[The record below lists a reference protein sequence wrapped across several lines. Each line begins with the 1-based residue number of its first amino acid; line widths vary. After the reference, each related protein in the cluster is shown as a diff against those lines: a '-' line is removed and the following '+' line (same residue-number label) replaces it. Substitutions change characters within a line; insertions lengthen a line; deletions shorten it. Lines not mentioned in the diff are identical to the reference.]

1 MMPVA
6 NGDLSGQNAF
16 DIVCENLCSPS
27 FERNIGANE
36 SDIIF
41 LSEFLNKTVMH
52 TLVKTYDSLDGVA
65 IEPNSCENYDLLT
78 DITGS
83 LNNLKTNETLE
94 LLEIIT
100 NPHFQA
106 LIESHDS
113 IAVKE
118 YADDVRIEPSYVSSI
133 DSGMQNSPDA
143 IRMVGV
149 RKNPDEPLG
158 ITVRKD
164 GNDLHIARILAGST
178 IAKQGLLHVGDIIKE
193 INGQEVGD
201 PEHLQEIMS
210 KCSGSIT
217 FKILPNCFDTS
228 GSSEIFLKAHFNYD
242 PKRDNLIPCRDAGL
256 PFLEGD
262 IIQVVNN
269 EDANWWQAK
278 KISEDGPSGL
288 IPSQALEEKRKAF
301 VRPEYDYTHKSLLCG
316 IVTKKKQKM
325 MYQASSNSKFDRHE
339 VMIYEEVARM
349 PPFQRQTLVL
359 IGAAGVGRR
368 TLKRR
373 LLKSDP
379 NKFGSVIPHTSR
391 RIRPGEV
398 DGELYWFVTP
408 EQIEFD
414 IGENRF
420 LEFGEHDE
428 CVYGTHFDSISN
440 VIKNRK
446 MCILDINPQ
455 GLKAIKTSEFK
466 PLVVFIASPPAE
478 VLRNMHA
485 LALQRGKP
493 VRQKIEKDFRATVE
507 ESAHIER
514 TYKHYFDITI
524 VNDNMDE
531 TYNRLRKAIESLSIQ
546 SQWVPVSWVY

>member
-1 MMPVA
+1 MPVA

-16 DIVCENLCSPS
+16 EFICENLCSPT
-27 FERNIGANE
+27 FERNIGAHD
-36 SDIIF
+36 SDITF
-41 LSEFLNKTVMH
+41 LSEFLNRTVMQ
-52 TLVKTYDSLDGVA
+52 TLVKTYDSLDGVVV
-65 IEPNSCENYDLLT
+65 EPTASENFDLIKELT
-78 DITGS
+78 DYLADIK
-83 LNNLKTNETLE
+83 NAETLE
-94 LLEIIT
+94 LLNIIT

-106 LIESHDS
+106 LIEAHDS
-113 IAVKE
+113 IAIKE
-118 YADDVRIEPSYVSSI
+118 YTDDVSIGPSYMSSI
-133 DSGMQNSPDA
+133 DSTLQNATDA

-201 PEHLQEIMS
+201 PDHLQEIMA

-217 FKILPNCFDTS
+217 FKILPNCYDS
-228 GSSEIFLKAHFNYD
+228 GGSSEIFLKAHFNYD
-242 PKRDNLIPCRDAGL
+242 PNRDSLIPCRDAGL

-262 IIQVVNN
+262 ILQVVNN
-269 EDANWWQAK
+269 EDPNWWQAK
-278 KISEDGPSGL
+278 KIFENGPSGL
-288 IPSQALEEKRKAF
+288 IPSQALEEKRKSF
-301 VRPEYDYTHKSLLCG
+301 VRPEYDYTQKSLLCG

-349 PPFQRQTLVL
+349 PPFQRQTLVI

-373 LLKSDP
+373 LIKSDP

-391 RIRPGEV
+391 RIQSDEI
-398 DGELYWFVTP
+398 DGELYWFVTH
-408 EQIEFD
+408 EQIESD
-414 IGENRF
+414 IAQNKF
-420 LEFGEHDE
+420 LEYGEHDE
-428 CVYGTHFDSISN
+428 CVYGTHFDSIRR
-440 VIKNRK
+440 VIRSRR

-478 VLRNMHA
+478 ILRNMHA

-493 VRQKIEKDFRATVE
+493 VRQKLEKDFRATVE
-507 ESAHIER
+507 ESSQIER
-514 TYKHYFDITI
+514 TYKHYFDIII

-531 TYNRLRKAIESLSIQ
+531 TYNKLRKAIESLSTE